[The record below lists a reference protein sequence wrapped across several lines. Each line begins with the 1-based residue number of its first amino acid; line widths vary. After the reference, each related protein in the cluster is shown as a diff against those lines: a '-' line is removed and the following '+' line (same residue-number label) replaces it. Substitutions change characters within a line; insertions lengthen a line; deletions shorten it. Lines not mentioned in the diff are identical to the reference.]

1 MAFNARDASRIT
13 RLLGGT
19 YMLDKSL
26 TIRTVNDVLK
36 EVIIP
41 NINNSMA
48 KEQAIAIISVL
59 KNVDMH
65 SVQNVGPKKQLV
77 EHIQET
83 LNEMILKIINDKLS
97 SRMESIVGQ
106 FKDELIKIER
116 FDDVTEKCNR
126 LNELQCNLIRSLYE
140 ESTYNTEVEKLYILP
155 LRKKFREQLMIEM
168 ALVR

>member
-1 MAFNARDASRIT
+1 
-13 RLLGGT
+13 
-19 YMLDKSL
+19 MLDKSL